1 MFPCPEATYFYGL
14 GIVWAI
20 AMEGREVRD
29 IKVKE
34 GMTVDEFVRAMSD
47 SGGFTA
53 EKLADAV
60 DIVERMVRD
69 EGCLTFL
76 SFPACIIAT
85 GTRGVIVELVKRK
98 LVDVV
103 ITTCGTLDH
112 DLART
117 WKRYYHGDFAM
128 DDAELREQ
136 GINRLGN
143 VLVPDE
149 SYGLVLEERLV
160 PMFEEILQGRDSIS
174 TREVIDQV
182 GARLDSE
189 DSLLYWAHRNGVPIF
204 VPGITDGSFGSQLW
218 MYWQT
223 HRDLKVDLF
232 EDEQELADLVFR
244 AERSGALIV
253 GGGISKHHVI
263 WWNQFRGGLDY
274 AVYMTTAVEYDGSLS
289 GAQVREAISWG
300 KVREDA
306 WQVNVEGDATITLP
320 ILVAALVERSR

>member
-1 MFPCPEATYFYGL
+1 
-14 GIVWAI
+14 
-20 AMEGREVRD
+20 MEERKVRD
-29 IKVKE
+29 IKVE
-34 GMTVDEFVRAMSD
+34 GGMSVDQLVRSMSE

-53 EKLADAV
+53 KKLADAI
-60 DIVERMVRD
+60 DIVEKMVRD
-69 EGCLTFL
+69 EKCLTFL
-76 SFPACIIAT
+76 SFPACIMAT
-85 GTRGVIVELVKRK
+85 GTRGVIVELVKRR

-117 WKRYYHGDFAM
+117 WKDYYHGDFMM
-128 DDAELREQ
+128 DDAQLREQ
-136 GINRLGN
+136 GMNRLGN

-149 SYGLVLEERLV
+149 SYGLVLEERLI
-160 PMFEEILQGRDSIS
+160 PMFEEILAGRDSIS
-174 TREVIDQV
+174 THELIDEV
-182 GARLDSE
+182 GARLDNE
-189 DSLLYWAHRNGVPIF
+189 DSLLYWAHKNQIPIV

-223 HRDLKVDLF
+223 HRDLKIDLF
-232 EDEQELADLVFR
+232 QDEQELSQMVFR
-244 AERSGALIV
+244 AESSGALII

-274 AVYMTTAVEYDGSLS
+274 AVYMTTAAEFDGSLS

-320 ILVAALVERSR
+320 IMVAALIERLG

>member
-34 GMTVDEFVRAMSD
+34 GMTVDELVRAMSD

-53 EKLADAV
+53 KKLADAV

-76 SFPACIIAT
+76 SFPACIMAT

>member
-1 MFPCPEATYFYGL
+1 
-14 GIVWAI
+14 
-20 AMEGREVRD
+20 MEMEERAVRD
-29 IKVKE
+29 IKID
-34 GMTVDEFVRAMSD
+34 GSMSVDQLVRAMSD

-53 EKLADAV
+53 KKLADAIDV
-60 DIVERMVRD
+60 VEKMVRD
-69 EGCLTFL
+69 EHCLTFL
-76 SFPACIIAT
+76 SFPACIMAT

-98 LVDVV
+98 LVDVI

-112 DLART
+112 DLARS
-117 WKRYYHGDFAM
+117 WKDYYHGDFAM

-136 GINRLGN
+136 GMNRLGN

-149 SYGLVLEERLV
+149 SYGLVLEEHLL
-160 PMFEEILQGRDSIS
+160 PMFEEILSGRSSIS
-174 TREVIDQV
+174 TREIIDQV
-182 GARLDSE
+182 GARLDNES
-189 DSLLYWAHRNGVPIF
+189 SLLYWAHKNQIPIF

-223 HRDLKVDLF
+223 HRDLKIDLF
-232 EDEQELADLVFR
+232 QDEQDLSALVFH
-244 AERSGALIV
+244 AETSGALII

-274 AVYMTTAVEYDGSLS
+274 AVYMTTAAEYDGSLS

-320 ILVAALVERSR
+320 IMVASVLERLQ

>member
-1 MFPCPEATYFYGL
+1 
-14 GIVWAI
+14 
-20 AMEGREVRD
+20 MEERKVRD
-29 IKVKE
+29 IKVE
-34 GMTVDEFVRAMSD
+34 GGMSVDQLVRSMSE

-53 EKLADAV
+53 KKLADAI
-60 DIVERMVRD
+60 DIVEKMVRD
-69 EGCLTFL
+69 EKCLTFL
-76 SFPACIIAT
+76 SFPACIMAT

-117 WKRYYHGDFAM
+117 WKDYYHGDFMM
-128 DDAELREQ
+128 DDAELREK
-136 GINRLGN
+136 GMNRLGN
-143 VLVPDE
+143 VVVPDE
-149 SYGLVLEERLV
+149 SYGLLLEERLV
-160 PMFEEILQGRDSIS
+160 PMFEEILAGRDSIS
-174 TREVIDQV
+174 THELIDEV
-182 GARLDSE
+182 GARLDNE
-189 DSLLYWAHRNGVPIF
+189 ESLLYWAHRNQIPII

-232 EDEQELADLVFR
+232 ADEQELSGLVFR
-244 AERSGALIV
+244 AEASGALII

-274 AVYMTTAVEYDGSLS
+274 AVYMTTAAEYDGSLS

-320 ILVAALVERSR
+320 IMVASLIERLK